1 MGNGK
6 GYQWSL
12 TKLLGAGASLD
23 LTGLR
28 VERDL
33 HTHIFKALALEKW
46 WPSVGP
52 TTLLL
57 LSLDFTGASEKSLV
71 TQ

>member
-1 MGNGK
+1 M
-6 GYQWSL
+6 
-12 TKLLGAGASLD
+12 D